1 MQEVTARL
9 SVKGPHVSASSLL
22 RQAFRCL
29 VPRRLQVVQNL
40 LKQDAVLQSLT
51 QRGNIQ
57 MARLGSSLQL
67 EVWGSHLGLN
77 VDRKSGRFI
86 VGAPSCRYEKRMLFF
101 LSPPHTPALFSTRSV
116 LTLCPSCICL

>member
-1 MQEVTARL
+1 MREVTAHL

-22 RQAFRCL
+22 RQAFRFL

-40 LKQDAVLQSLT
+40 LEQDAVLQSLT

-67 EVWGSHLGLN
+67 EVWGSYLGLN

-86 VGAPSCRYEKRMLFF
+86 VGAPSCRYEIRMLFF
-101 LSPPHTPALFSTRSV
+101 LSPPHTPTYLSTRSV
-116 LTLCPSCICL
+116 LTLCPLCICL